1 MTHIHYSLYNASV
14 NTFAALADPARC
26 RLVEVLAAGERPAGH
41 LAAIAAEEFGLSQPA
56 TSRHLRILREAG
68 LVRSRIDGT
77 RRLYAIEPDAL
88 QEIDHWLDQFR
99 ALWASALSALET
111 EVARGTQADDL
122 TRTSTENGAQR

>member
-1 MTHIHYSLYNASV
+1 MDHIHNHLYNTNV
-14 NTFAALADPARC
+14 NTFAALAEPARC
-26 RLVEVLAAGERPAGH
+26 RLVEVLAAGERPAGY

-68 LVRSRIDGT
+68 LVRSRIDGA

-111 EVARGTQADDL
+111 EVARGKRADDL
-122 TRTSTENGAQR
+122 TRTSTENGTQP